1 LYFILEFA
9 KGKMGH
15 CRLNSI
21 VASSCT
27 INNPINILKDRAMDY
42 KLTVEVLEARI
53 APIGWSLGGQ

>member
-1 LYFILEFA
+1 
-9 KGKMGH
+9 M
-15 CRLNSI
+15 

-53 APIGWSLGGQ
+53 APAGWSLGGQ